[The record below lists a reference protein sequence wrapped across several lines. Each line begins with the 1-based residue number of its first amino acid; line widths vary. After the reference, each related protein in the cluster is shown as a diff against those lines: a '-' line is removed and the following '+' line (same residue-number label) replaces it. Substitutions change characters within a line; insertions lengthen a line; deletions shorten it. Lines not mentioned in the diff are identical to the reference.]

1 MTRVIAIKKR
11 TLIVHDTPH
20 SGRIRSMNTLS
31 DDDVSAQMPEYSES
45 CWVID
50 ARGLYCPEPVM
61 LLHKAVRDT
70 LPGQLM
76 ELLATDPSTQR
87 DVVKFCQFLG
97 HTLLEQ
103 RSEGDCFYF
112 RIQHCNHNPAG

>member
-1 MTRVIAIKKR
+1 
-11 TLIVHDTPH
+11 
-20 SGRIRSMNTLS
+20 
-31 DDDVSAQMPEYSES
+31 
-45 CWVID
+45 
-50 ARGLYCPEPVM
+50 
-61 LLHKAVRDT
+61 
-70 LPGQLM
+70 M

-112 RIQHCNHNPAG
+112 RIQRCNNNN